1 MSSFFLQNVVVVG
14 VVTEAV
20 VEEGEED
27 ETDMVMITGE
37 MVTGEDHKITEGE
50 EGAEVTTE
58 GDLKKSSK
66 KQLQV
71 STKEI

>member
-20 VEEGEED
+20 VEGEED